1 MLIEQETV
9 LKPPI
14 VDITC
19 PEFSEVLKPPLE
31 GLVLERSVWSF
42 PVGSWLSKWKLLCCK
57 CLILHSW
64 LLTLGPRFAAQLEC
78 LKCRMHS
85 YVIFLLMSCKFH
97 NSSDKPNAK
106 VDRPAQDE
114 VEK

>member
-1 MLIEQETV
+1 MLVEQETV

-19 PEFSEVLKPPLE
+19 PEFSEVLKLPLE

-106 VDRPAQDE
+106 LRGSGE
-114 VEK
+114 